1 MISILRTSAVGQIK
15 LKYFSLCYWRFAFSL
30 RVIFSWFRM
39 LSMCITRSKT
49 KEEQLREDFKT
60 KYQLAA
66 NLKLYREQLAVMEE
80 QFAELLKMLP
90 SENEMPGLLDDLT
103 FVATDAGLRINS
115 LNWEPEIQRDFYIEF
130 PIKMSVTG
138 DYHQIGN
145 MVSGV
150 AKLPRI
156 VSLHDFTI
164 KRDESGNLAMDI
176 LAKTYRFKEGA
187 ELPPENAAN
196 NKGRNNETLT
206 SVSIKSF

>member
-1 MISILRTSAVGQIK
+1 MKLDLSQFNDIDFENIGGWPNQVKTFFAILLALCVFTAG
-15 LKYFSLCYWRFAFSL
+15 YFLVVSDSVDIYTAEQD
-30 RVIFSWFRM
+30 
-39 LSMCITRSKT
+39 
-49 KEEQLREDFKT
+49 KEVQLRDDFKN

-66 NLKLYREQLAVMEE
+66 NLKLYRDQLATMEV

-103 FVATDAGLRINS
+103 FVATDAGLKINS
-115 LNWEPEIQRDFYIEF
+115 LNWEAEIQRDFYIEF

-138 DYHQIGN
+138 DYHQLGS

-164 KRDESGNLAMDI
+164 KRDEAGNLAMDI

-187 ELPPENAAN
+187 ELPPEKPA
-196 NKGRNNETLT
+196 NKG
-206 SVSIKSF
+206 KK

>member
-1 MISILRTSAVGQIK
+1 MK
-15 LKYFSLCYWRFAFSL
+15 LDLSQFNDIDFENIGGWPNQVKVFFAMLLALCVFAAGYFLVVSDAIDVYNAEQR
-30 RVIFSWFRM
+30 
-39 LSMCITRSKT
+39 

-187 ELPPENAAN
+187 ELPPEKPAKNNAK
-196 NKGRNNETLT
+196 NKG
-206 SVSIKSF
+206 KK

>member
-1 MISILRTSAVGQIK
+1 MVVSDSVDTYNAEQD
-15 LKYFSLCYWRFAFSL
+15 
-30 RVIFSWFRM
+30 
-39 LSMCITRSKT
+39 
-49 KEEQLREDFKT
+49 KEVQLRDDFKN

-66 NLKLYREQLAVMEE
+66 NLKLYREQLATMEV

-103 FVATDAGLRINS
+103 FVATDAGLRIKS
-115 LNWEPEIQRDFYIEF
+115 LDWEPEIQRDFYIEF

-138 DYHQIGN
+138 DYHQLGN

-164 KRDESGNLAMDI
+164 KRDDAGNLAMDI

-187 ELPPENAAN
+187 ELPPEKPAK
-196 NKGRNNETLT
+196 KG
-206 SVSIKSF
+206 KK

>member
-1 MISILRTSAVGQIK
+1 MKLDLSQFNDIDFENIGGWPNQVKTFFAILLAFFVFAAG
-15 LKYFSLCYWRFAFSL
+15 YFLVVSDSVDTYTAEQD
-30 RVIFSWFRM
+30 
-39 LSMCITRSKT
+39 
-49 KEEQLREDFKT
+49 KEVQLRDDFKN

-66 NLKLYREQLAVMEE
+66 NLKLYREQLATMEV

-103 FVATDAGLRINS
+103 FVATDAGLRIKS
-115 LNWEPEIQRDFYIEF
+115 LDWEPEIQRDFYIEF

-138 DYHQIGN
+138 DYHQLGN

-164 KRDESGNLAMDI
+164 KRDDAGNLAMDI

-187 ELPPENAAN
+187 ELPPEKPAK
-196 NKGRNNETLT
+196 KG
-206 SVSIKSF
+206 KK